1 MLLHPHIII
10 FQYSIMPKKA
20 VEKKMVEVVEGKE
33 EAVVK
38 APKAVRVKKTRT
50 VEQIEADK
58 QKMAKLRAMIKK

>member
-20 VEKKMVEVVEGKE
+20 MKKEVAEVVEASV
-33 EAVVK
+33 AVAK
-38 APKAVRVKKTRT
+38 APKAVRAKKTRT
-50 VEQIEADK
+50 VEQVEADK

>member
-1 MLLHPHIII
+1 
-10 FQYSIMPKKA
+10 MPKKA

-33 EAVVK
+33 AVVK
-38 APKAVRVKKTRT
+38 APKATRVKKTRT